1 MISNLILLNLV
12 CIVFKPKRSK
22 LYCPNIKL
30 DCDTL
35 EYFSCTC
42 TKYLGFTFNMNCQDD
57 DDMLRQMRTL
67 YSGRKRNLD
76 TSKTKEK
83 IYG

>member
-1 MISNLILLNLV
+1 MKYPYKTLNMLQFLHVYLI
-12 CIVFKPKRSK
+12 F
-22 LYCPNIKL
+22 
-30 DCDTL
+30 
-35 EYFSCTC
+35 
-42 TKYLGFTFNMNCQDD
+42 
-57 DDMLRQMRTL
+57 L